1 MATEVLAL
9 SLVETLLDYLGNPD
23 DGNVYRLEQA
33 DPIRK
38 HLREEAEKLQAQLAA
53 TVARFD
59 AHLARIAPDPDV
71 PHMYVSAGWGHD

>member
-23 DGNVYRLEQA
+23 DGNVYRLESA
-33 DPIRK
+33 DPTRK

-59 AHLARIAPDPDV
+59 AYLERIAPDPDV
-71 PHMYVSAGWGHD
+71 PHLYVSAGWGHD